1 MAAKNRKNR
10 ILCYTVAVLVTAV
23 QILPILVVLMNSL
36 RSNSDISKMMIGF
49 PTQPII
55 TNYITAWVKGGY
67 LHAYQSSLI
76 IGFGTS
82 ISVTLLVGLAA
93 YGMVKMNCYGRY
105 FFHTYFV
112 AGLAIPSFAII
123 VPLFFIFYR
132 LGLVNTHLGMILIYI
147 GINLSFNFIFMYSF
161 FEGMPPEL
169 DDAARIDG
177 ASELQN
183 FRHIVMPLARPIMT
197 SVMLIVFVNTWNEFL
212 FSNTFLQKE
221 EVRTVSLRFYNFVGR
236 NGSDYGYIYAAAII
250 TILPIFI
257 LYFLM
262 QDSFVEGMT
271 SGSVKG

>member
-1 MAAKNRKNR
+1 MAAKNKKKR
-10 ILCYTVAVLVTAV
+10 IFCYMLAILVTAV

-36 RSNSDISKMMIGF
+36 RSNSDISKIMIGI
-49 PTQPII
+49 PTRPIF

-67 LHAYQSSLI
+67 FHAYQNSLI

-82 ISVTLLVGLAA
+82 IAVTLLVGLAA
-93 YGMVKMNCYGRY
+93 YGMIKMDCYGKH

-147 GINLSFNFIFMYSF
+147 GTNLSFNFIFMYSF

-183 FRHIVMPLARPIMT
+183 FRYIVMPLAKPIMT

-221 EVRTVSLRFYNFVGR
+221 TVRTVSLRFYNFVGR